1 MKELYDAAVEAGA
14 TVLPGVS
21 TEGYTYDDSEALDG
35 DKFLGLVLDEVN
47 EDDKTESRIN
57 AWIADILPSL

>member
-47 EDDKTESRIN
+47 EDDKTEARIN
-57 AWIADILPSL
+57 AWIAAIQPSL